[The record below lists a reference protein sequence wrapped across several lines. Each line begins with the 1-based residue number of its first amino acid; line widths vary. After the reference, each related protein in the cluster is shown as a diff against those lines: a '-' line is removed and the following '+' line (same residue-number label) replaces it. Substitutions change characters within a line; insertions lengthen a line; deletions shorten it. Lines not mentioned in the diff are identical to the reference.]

1 MHSFLLPP
9 SLSPS
14 LPPSLPPSLHLSHAL
29 SHSLDIFMRTGD
41 HCDFLQ
47 KQISDLTPERHTTLL
62 RNCTS
67 CTEGVLAKKID
78 KLNLESAEF
87 VETGTD
93 EEREEAAAVRYE
105 SQE

>member
-1 MHSFLLPP
+1 
-9 SLSPS
+9 
-14 LPPSLPPSLHLSHAL
+14 
-29 SHSLDIFMRTGD
+29 
-41 HCDFLQ
+41 
-47 KQISDLTPERHTTLL
+47 
-62 RNCTS
+62 
-67 CTEGVLAKKID
+67 VLAKKID

>member
-1 MHSFLLPP
+1 
-9 SLSPS
+9 
-14 LPPSLPPSLHLSHAL
+14 
-29 SHSLDIFMRTGD
+29 MRTGD

-93 EEREEAAAVRYE
+93 DEREEAAAVRYE